1 MVSVVVC
8 TYNRAESLRRTLQSL
23 AAMALPP
30 AFAWEL
36 IVVDNNSKDQTRQ
49 VVSDFTTT
57 CAWNVR
63 YVFEERQGIAHARNR
78 GAEEAKGDIVAYVD
92 DDIVVTPNWLQT
104 ITRAFSEL
112 DADCVGGRIL
122 PRWEAAI
129 PTWLT
134 EDLYGYLGLLDYGTR
149 SLRMESPMLWS
160 ANYAVKKRLFAQ
172 HGKFDVRLGR
182 VADKLYADEE
192 TDFNRRLLQGGARL
206 WYCAGAVVYH
216 SVPATRMTK
225 SYFRKWAC
233 DAEELRAKMATD
245 SHRKQIAGV
254 PLYPILNVWSAA
266 CRYGRTLWH
275 RSEDRFNRELDLCAA
290 LGFLRGKLLLRFGK
304 MK

>member
-1 MVSVVVC
+1 VVSVVVC

-23 AAMALPP
+23 AAMVLPP

-63 YVFEERQGIAHARNR
+63 YVFEESQGIAHARNR

-122 PRWEAAI
+122 PRWEAAV

-160 ANYAVKKRLFAQ
+160 ANYAVKKCLFAQ

-182 VADKLYADEE
+182 VADKLCAGEE

-206 WYCAGAVVYH
+206 WYCADAVVYH

-225 SYFRKWAC
+225 NYFRKWVY
-233 DAEELRAKMATD
+233 DAGESRAKMAAD
-245 SHRKQIAGV
+245 SHRKQGTGM
-254 PLYPILNVWSAA
+254 PLYPMLNVWDAV
-266 CRYGRTLWH
+266 RYYGKALLLR
-275 RSEDRFNRELDLCAA
+275 RGNRFAHEMNLHAA

>member
-8 TYNRAESLRRTLQSL
+8 TYNRAESLCRMLQSL
-23 AAMALPP
+23 AAMVLPP

-63 YVFEERQGIAHARNR
+63 YVFEESQGLAHARNR
-78 GAEEAKGDIVAYVD
+78 GADEAKGDIVIYVD
-92 DDIVVTPNWLQT
+92 DDIVVTPNWLQA

-122 PRWEAAI
+122 PRWEAAV
-129 PTWLT
+129 PAWLT
-134 EDLYGYLGLLDYGTR
+134 ERFYGRLGLLDYGTR
-149 SLRMESPMLWS
+149 SLRMESPMLWG
-160 ANYAVKKRLFAQ
+160 ANYAVKKCLFAQ

-192 TDFNRRLLQGGARL
+192 MDFNRRLLQGGARL
-206 WYCAGAVVYH
+206 WYCADAVVYH

-225 SYFRKWAC
+225 SYFRKWVY
-233 DAEELRAKMATD
+233 DAEELRAKMAVD

-266 CRYGRTLWH
+266 CRYGRTLW
-275 RSEDRFNRELDLCAA
+275 RPSEDRFKRELDLCAA